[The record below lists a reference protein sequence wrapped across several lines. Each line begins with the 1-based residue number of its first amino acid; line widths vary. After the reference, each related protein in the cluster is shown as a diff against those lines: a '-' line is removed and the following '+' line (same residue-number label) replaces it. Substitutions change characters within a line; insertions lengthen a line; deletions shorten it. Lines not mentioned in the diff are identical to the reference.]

1 MSKVDAGFQKL
12 LHCNRRQINLRF
24 QV

>member
-1 MSKVDAGFQKL
+1 MSKMDAGFQKF

-24 QV
+24 EF